1 MTVFDSVAV
10 PGRRVTLGSWP
21 TPVEPAPRLAEAIGL
36 APGGLWLKRDDL
48 GGLGGGGNKVR
59 KLEWTVGA
67 ALGNGADTLVTTG
80 APQSNHA
87 RLTAAA
93 GARFGLRVVLVFPGE
108 PGRSSSGN
116 LALDGLFG
124 AEVHWAGDVD
134 RGQLATVAAGVVDEL
149 RRGGA
154 RPELIPFGGSNAVGA
169 YGYVEAGRELLAQ
182 VADVDVVVVALGS
195 GATMAGLVVSLGAD
209 RVLGVD
215 VGALAE
221 PAEAVAALAGQV
233 AGTSVPADELRIR
246 GDQVGDGYGHLTRQS
261 AEALEL
267 TARSEGIVLDPI
279 YTGRA
284 MAGLIAAVRDGDIAP
299 EAKTVFLHTGGL
311 PGLFGHPDTVTWAES
326 ALGRYRPGPAGNA
339 S

>member
-1 MTVFDSVAV
+1 MTVFDSVPT

-48 GGLGGGGNKVR
+48 GGLGGGGNKIR
-59 KLEWTVGA
+59 KLEWTIGA
-67 ALGNGADTLVTTG
+67 ALTNGADTLVTTG

-93 GARFGLRVVLVFPGE
+93 GARLGLRVVLVFPGE

-124 AEVHWAGDVD
+124 AEIHWAGDVD
-134 RGQLATVAAGVVDEL
+134 RGQLATVATGIVDEL
-149 RRGGA
+149 RGGGA

-169 YGYVEAGRELLAQ
+169 YGYVEAGRELLVQ
-182 VADVDVVVVALGS
+182 VPDVDVVVVELGS
-195 GATMAGLVVSLGAD
+195 GGTMAGLVVALGAG

-215 VGALAE
+215 VGALPE
-221 PAEAVAALAGQV
+221 PAEAVAALAGRLD
-233 AGTSVPADELRIR
+233 GTGVPAHELRIR
-246 GDQVGDGYGHLTRQS
+246 GDQVGDGYGHLTGPS

-284 MAGLIAAVRDGDIAP
+284 MAGLAAAVRDGDIAP
-299 EAKTVFLHTGGL
+299 DARTVFLHTGGL
-311 PGLFGHPDTVTWAES
+311 PGLFGHPDTISRAES
-326 ALGRYRPGPAGNA
+326 ALGRYRPAPAGNA